1 MIASSRDH
9 AAQSILEMGRVMD
22 DRISDLACS
31 AEPHCD
37 RRLGRTPMTAE
48 VVRFISP
55 PRRESKAA
63 TDFPTIAFLA
73 VVEMKD
79 FASARAD
86 TAPSEVVPFA
96 CDEA

>member
-1 MIASSRDH
+1 
-9 AAQSILEMGRVMD
+9 
-22 DRISDLACS
+22 
-31 AEPHCD
+31 
-37 RRLGRTPMTAE
+37 MTAE

-63 TDFPTIAFLA
+63 TDFPTIAFRA

>member
-1 MIASSRDH
+1 
-9 AAQSILEMGRVMD
+9 
-22 DRISDLACS
+22 
-31 AEPHCD
+31 
-37 RRLGRTPMTAE
+37 MTAE

-55 PRRESKAA
+55 PRCESKAA
-63 TDFPTIAFLA
+63 TDFPTIAFRA

-96 CDEA
+96 RDEA